1 MNKLKRFDLIDSLII
16 DEVLSVEGLGLVSR
30 LTEDTGGM
38 TFVGLW
44 LRTDKLKNFDG
55 SPLPLLPV
63 SDNALHNM
71 NKAAEKNGEEL

>member
-1 MNKLKRFDLIDSLII
+1 MKKQKNRLDLVGDLII
-16 DEVLSVEGLGLVSR
+16 DEVLSTEGLGLVSR

-55 SPLPLLPV
+55 NPLQEG
-63 SDNALHNM
+63 SRN
-71 NKAAEKNGEEL
+71 E